1 MSGNHKRGDSS
12 ENRLDR
18 NGSLSMALQVLRKH
32 RKEMHAG
39 EIAKHIFQDFHVQI
53 NKGSL
58 GTQLWRHVKKHPDS
72 PFYKSKRTRNTYGLK
87 ERRLTATR
95 LSW

>member
-1 MSGNHKRGDSS
+1 MGIR
-12 ENRLDR
+12 
-18 NGSLSMALQVLRKH
+18 V
-32 RKEMHAG
+32 
-39 EIAKHIFQDFHVQI
+39 

-87 ERRLTATR
+87 ERR
-95 LSW
+95 

>member
-1 MSGNHKRGDSS
+1 MPGKHKRGNSP

-18 NGSLSMALQVLRKH
+18 KASLSMALQVLRKH
-32 RKEMHAG
+32 RREMHAK
-39 EIAKHIFQDFHVQI
+39 EIAEQIFQEFNVRV

-58 GTQLWRHVKKHPDS
+58 GTQLWRHIKNHPDS

-87 ERRLTATR
+87 ERQLTATTAR
-95 LSW
+95 

>member
-12 ENRLDR
+12 EKRLDR

-32 RKEMHAG
+32 RKEMHTDKIAG
-39 EIAKHIFQDFHVQI
+39 HIFQEFNVSV
-53 NKGSL
+53 NRGSL
-58 GTQLWRHVKKHPDS
+58 ATQLWRHIKKHADS

-87 ERRLTATR
+87 ERRLTATAR
-95 LSW
+95 